1 MKNLVL
7 SAIAILTLV
16 FIGTSCSS
24 DDNNSSEILIQASE
38 LPIKAKT
45 FPDNVLTNIDITRV
59 EKETKS
65 VDEYYEV
72 YLTGGIHIDFNQA
85 GEWTEVDGNNQAIP
99 TGFINPNIVTYVT
112 TNYSATAIE
121 SIDKKA
127 YGFDVDLLNNIEL
140 RFDFEGNFLG
150 TGN

>member
-1 MKNLVL
+1 MKNLFLLTIAVL
-7 SAIAILTLV
+7 ALAFTVS
-16 FIGTSCSS
+16 SCSS
-24 DDNNSSEILIQASE
+24 DDNQLYETVIQASE
-38 LPIKAKT
+38 LPTPAKNFIDNN
-45 FPDNVLTNIDITRV
+45 FPNINSTRV
-59 EKETKS
+59 EKDVRS

-112 TNYSATAIE
+112 TNYSETAIE

-127 YGFDVDLLNNIEL
+127 YGFDVELLNNIEL
-140 RFDFEGNFLG
+140 RFNSEGNFLR